1 MASAEMLQDLEKEIT
16 AFERLSPEL
25 EAHHHGKWV
34 VIHDEVLVGAFDT
47 LDAAA
52 EEAATRFGRG
62 PYLIRQVGA
71 PAFAVPVSVMT
82 WPAAS

>member
-1 MASAEMLQDLEKEIT
+1 MASAEKLQDLEKEIM

-34 VIHDEVLVGAFDT
+34 VIRDEVLVGAFDT

-52 EEAATRFGRG
+52 EEAVTRFGRG

-71 PAFAVPVSVMT
+71 PAFAVPVAVMT